1 MTFTRPEHPSMLAN
15 LPEGEASDEVISYQ
29 DYLEQCYP
37 RGDDGQRSD
46 EANQNIAALQAAFA
60 KPGSPGSK
68 FKNQQE
74 KLLKT
79 LGLPKGAKEELGISG
94 EDGTLK
100 VEESEQ
106 EEEKKKDGDG
116 EESEDLDP
124 KAKAELEAKKFEK
137 KMNAILFGEGKYF
150 MVPSFFRTLM
160 YLKKQKKEF
169 SVIFRS
175 FGTELDPVIWEY
187 NKFCSGE
194 HPCFNGRN
202 NTPLVKLDGSKNS
215 KDMRISQACQKA
227 VFYRFG
233 DNINESTMVTGNNP
247 RKATIHE
254 VNQIE
259 EDDDTTIVRDHLDI
273 FQTMLETFKKYGSM
287 SMSEDYPAWDAAGRT
302 NSRAKL
308 LLVDQ
313 ADYNTQHIFFD
324 DNADEG
330 DDCIVDVR
338 DVITG
343 EKVDQGKY
351 MDMYVVKAQ
360 PHRAI
365 LESDYFIKMIE

>member
-1 MTFTRPEHPSMLAN
+1 M
-15 LPEGEASDEVISYQ
+15 
-29 DYLEQCYP
+29 
-37 RGDDGQRSD
+37 
-46 EANQNIAALQAAFA
+46 QAAFA
-60 KPGSPGSK
+60 RPGGPGAK

-106 EEEKKKDGDG
+106 EEEKKDKDG
-116 EESEDLDP
+116 EESEELDP
-124 KAKAELEAKKFEK
+124 KAKAELEAKKYEK

-215 KDMRISQACQKA
+215 KDMRIQQKCQKA

-233 DNINESTMVTGNNP
+233 DNINESTMVTGDNP
-247 RKATIHE
+247 RVNGIHE

-259 EDDDTTIVRDHLDI
+259 ENDDTTIVRDHLDI
-273 FQTMLETFKKYGSM
+273 F
-287 SMSEDYPAWDAAGRT
+287 
-302 NSRAKL
+302 
-308 LLVDQ
+308 
-313 ADYNTQHIFFD
+313 
-324 DNADEG
+324 
-330 DDCIVDVR
+330 
-338 DVITG
+338 
-343 EKVDQGKY
+343 
-351 MDMYVVKAQ
+351 
-360 PHRAI
+360 
-365 LESDYFIKMIE
+365 

>member
-1 MTFTRPEHPSMLAN
+1 MLAN

-116 EESEDLDP
+116 EESEELDP

-169 SVIFRS
+169 SIIFRS

-215 KDMRISQACQKA
+215 KDMRISQASQKA

-233 DNINESTMVTGNNP
+233 DSINESTMVTGNNP
-247 RKATIHE
+247 RKASLHE
-254 VNQIE
+254 VNQID

-273 FQTMLETFKKYGSM
+273 FQTMIETFKKYGSM
-287 SMSEDYPAWDAAGRT
+287 AMSEDYPAWDAAGRT

>member
-1 MTFTRPEHPSMLAN
+1 
-15 LPEGEASDEVISYQ
+15 
-29 DYLEQCYP
+29 
-37 RGDDGQRSD
+37 
-46 EANQNIAALQAAFA
+46 
-60 KPGSPGSK
+60 
-68 FKNQQE
+68 
-74 KLLKT
+74 
-79 LGLPKGAKEELGISG
+79 
-94 EDGTLK
+94 
-100 VEESEQ
+100 
-106 EEEKKKDGDG
+106 
-116 EESEDLDP
+116 
-124 KAKAELEAKKFEK
+124 
-137 KMNAILFGEGKYF
+137 MNAILFGEGKYYL
-150 MVPSFFRTLM
+150 VPSFFRTLM

-169 SVIFRS
+169 SIIFRS

-202 NTPLVKLDGSKNS
+202 NTPLVKLDGGKNT
-215 KDMRISQACQKA
+215 KDMRISNACQKA

-233 DNINESTMVTGNNP
+233 DGINESIMITGNNP
-247 RKATIHE
+247 RVNGMHE
-254 VNQIE
+254 INQID
-259 EDDDTTIVRDHLDI
+259 EDDDTTIVRDQLDI
-273 FQTMLETFKKYGSM
+273 FQTMLETFKKHGAM
-287 SMSEDYPAWDAAGRT
+287 SMSEDYPAWKESGFSNT
-302 NSRAKL
+302 RAKL

-351 MDMYVVKAQ
+351 MDMYVIKAQ

>member
-1 MTFTRPEHPSMLAN
+1 MLAN

-29 DYLEQCYP
+29 DYLEQCHP
-37 RGDDGQRSD
+37 RGEDGQRSD
-46 EANQNIAALQAAFA
+46 EANQNIAAMQAAFA
-60 KPGSPGSK
+60 RPGGPGAK

-74 KLLKT
+74 KLMKT

-116 EESEDLDP
+116 EESEELDP
-124 KAKAELEAKKFEK
+124 KAKAELEAKKYEK

-150 MVPSFFRTLM
+150 LVPSFFRTLM

-169 SVIFRS
+169 SVIFRT

-215 KDMRISQACQKA
+215 KDMRI
-227 VFYRFG
+227 
-233 DNINESTMVTGNNP
+233 
-247 RKATIHE
+247 
-254 VNQIE
+254 
-259 EDDDTTIVRDHLDI
+259 
-273 FQTMLETFKKYGSM
+273 
-287 SMSEDYPAWDAAGRT
+287 
-302 NSRAKL
+302 
-308 LLVDQ
+308 
-313 ADYNTQHIFFD
+313 
-324 DNADEG
+324 
-330 DDCIVDVR
+330 
-338 DVITG
+338 
-343 EKVDQGKY
+343 
-351 MDMYVVKAQ
+351 
-360 PHRAI
+360 
-365 LESDYFIKMIE
+365 